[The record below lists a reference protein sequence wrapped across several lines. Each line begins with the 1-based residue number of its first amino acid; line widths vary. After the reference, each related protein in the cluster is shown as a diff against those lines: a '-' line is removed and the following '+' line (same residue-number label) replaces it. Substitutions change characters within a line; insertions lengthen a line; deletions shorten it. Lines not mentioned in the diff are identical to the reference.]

1 MFSQRTPVLLLLFS
15 PVCILM
21 WRVSSSLR
29 ENRLSHSDTGQAYG
43 LSCTGVLLGL
53 LGYFLARTGIS
64 LMGRLLCWYTWHL
77 EGQ

>member
-1 MFSQRTPVLLLLFS
+1 
-15 PVCILM
+15 M

-64 LMGRLLCWYTWHL
+64 LMGRLLCWYTWH
-77 EGQ
+77 

>member
-1 MFSQRTPVLLLLFS
+1 
-15 PVCILM
+15 M